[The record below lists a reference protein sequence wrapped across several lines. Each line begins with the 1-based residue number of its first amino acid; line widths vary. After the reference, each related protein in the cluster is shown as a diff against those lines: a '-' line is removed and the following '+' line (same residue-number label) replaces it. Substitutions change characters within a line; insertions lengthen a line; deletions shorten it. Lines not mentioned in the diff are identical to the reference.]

1 MDIENLE
8 LADRA
13 AIRALQRVGL
23 RWGRNLRLV
32 SAGGALGVAWSDG
45 KSPDELIAVIPGI
58 PLGGEWPR
66 ERAGGRWWYEFTPER
81 GDAEYAKLE
90 PAVRLLLQP
99 TLGRRRRLS
108 FDEAGW
114 DEFRES
120 AARCGIALRDVQRTP
135 AMPAEDVR

>member
-1 MDIENLE
+1 MDIENLDP
-8 LADRA
+8 ADRA
-13 AIRALQRVGL
+13 AIRALQRIGL
-23 RWGRNLRLV
+23 RWGRRLRLV
-32 SAGGALGVAWSDG
+32 SAGGGLSVAWSDG
-45 KSPDELIAVIPGI
+45 ESPDELIAAIPGI

-66 ERAGGRWWYEFTPER
+66 EKRGGRWWYEFTTER
-81 GDAEYAKLE
+81 KDARYAELE

-99 TLGRRRRLS
+99 ALGRRRRLS
-108 FDEAGW
+108 FDEAAW